1 MDKAAR
7 IAKLAAQLRRF
18 TLSRLDAFE
27 DAHSGQKTPR
37 KETLFVLADILE
49 KPVLE
54 LKSEWHR
61 ATAGAPLPEEIAVH
75 CREAIEL
82 CEALR
87 RAALSAQDFEAAG
100 LKSKIQDM
108 RRLRE
113 NAHKTNIPYE
123 AARKRAREIAAA
135 QWAVKP
141 DMRKHEMIATICERL
156 AKEGFGKSVET
167 TVWGWLGR
175 GLHGESVIPAAVRKA
190 GRPKSTGR

>member
-1 MDKAAR
+1 MDKAAK

-37 KETLFVLADILE
+37 KETLFALADILE

-87 RAALSAQDFEAAG
+87 RAALSAQDFEAAD

-108 RRLRE
+108 RERRYGGDGRAQAIAQLQDRTRR
-113 NAHKTNIPYE
+113 HV
-123 AARKRAREIAAA
+123 KRA
-135 QWAVKP
+135 
-141 DMRKHEMIATICERL
+141 L
-156 AKEGFGKSVET
+156 AKEPEMTRAAIFET
-167 TVWGWLGR
+167 ANAFL
-175 GLHGESVIPAAVRKA
+175 KA
-190 GRPKSTGR
+190 GRSSVRSDQTLARREWLGDLLPEAKTGPKRR

>member
-7 IAKLAAQLRRF
+7 IAELTAELRKF

-27 DAHSGQKTPR
+27 DAHSGHKTPR

-61 ATAGAPLPEEIAVH
+61 ATAGAPLPEEIAVR

-108 RRLRE
+108 RERRDGGDGRAQAIAQLQDRTRRHIE
-113 NAHKTNIPYE
+113 KT
-123 AARKRAREIAAA
+123 
-135 QWAVKP
+135 
-141 DMRKHEMIATICERL
+141 L
-156 AKEGFGKSVET
+156 AKEPDLTRAAIFEIANTFLLDIREVDGKEVARGKKRSQQTLERRE
-167 TVWGWLGR
+167 WLGDLLPEAKT
-175 GLHGESVIPAAVRKA
+175 G
-190 GRPKSTGR
+190 PKRR